1 VRAALRSRICFV
13 LAKPFQQNIVTWQI
27 AVSYSTQQL
36 LILGERVMGK
46 PSRTTIPLLLLALVF
61 AAATTA
67 QQTATPPT
75 GTADNAPQNAT
86 ANPGPQQSEPIE
98 GTATVLKV
106 KSRLV
111 VVDVIALDHKG
122 APVTDLKADDFILQ
136 EESKPQKIRV
146 FNFQGAPREQPAV
159 MTPVTLS
166 ANRITNMPRFKTNS
180 ALNVLLLD
188 GVNVSNVNQKYA
200 REQML
205 KFLEKLPAGQP
216 LAVYAMGSR
225 LRLLQDFTVDPA
237 LLKETVKKTKINASS
252 VRSESSNAVDLPPAT
267 LDAMPPA
274 MQQQVLRFGEEQAIN
289 QMDERIRLTVEQL
302 SALARNLSG
311 YPGRKNLIWLSEAF
325 PAYLF
330 PQDQDPK
337 GRGSA
342 EASQLPVVKSYQNEI
357 NHAGDLLANAQVAV
371 YPVDVAAVGNH
382 DVYSS
387 LSNTDSNG
395 NYLGNSARGVVRS
408 GLGGSAQG
416 SEIGNA
422 SEVSINS
429 HSTMNTMADQT
440 GGKAFYNSNDLNR
453 AVRDSMEDGSIY
465 YSLGYYP
472 ENKDWDGRFRRI
484 TVKVNRPGVKLH
496 YRQGFYAVEPK
507 EYAKQDPKILAM
519 DLASALDIGNP
530 ISTAL
535 PFQAVVMPPSAQNGN
550 KIQINYGVDPHAIEF
565 KLKEDG
571 LQHAAVDCGVRVYS
585 TNGESLKLQ
594 GNTFNAALAPEQYQK
609 VMNAIF
615 PCNQFLELPPGEY
628 RLRLAVRDQ
637 NNGLIGTAN
646 GSASVPAEAT
656 SPGK

>member
-1 VRAALRSRICFV
+1 
-13 LAKPFQQNIVTWQI
+13 
-27 AVSYSTQQL
+27 
-36 LILGERVMGK
+36 MGSA
-46 PSRTTIPLLLLALVF
+46 SRTTVPLLLLVLLAF
-61 AAATTA
+61 AAIPLA
-67 QQTATPPT
+67 QQTTSQPAS
-75 GTADNAPQNAT
+75 GTADNSPQNART
-86 ANPGPQQSEPIE
+86 NPGSQQPETVE

-136 EESKPQKIRV
+136 EENKPQKIRV
-146 FNFQGAPREQPAV
+146 FNFQGAPREAAAV

-166 ANRITNMPRFKTNS
+166 ANRITNMPRFKTSS

-216 LAVYAMGSR
+216 LAVYAMGTR

-237 LLKETVKKTKINASS
+237 LLKEIVKKTKINASAA
-252 VRSESSNAVDLPPAT
+252 RTESSNAVDLPPGT

-274 MQQQVLRFGEEQAIN
+274 MQLQVLRFGQEQAIN
-289 QMDERIRLTVEQL
+289 QMDERVRLTVEQL
-302 SALARNLSG
+302 SVLARNLSG

-330 PQDQDPK
+330 PEDPDPK
-337 GRGSA
+337 GHSGSA
-342 EASQLPVVKSYQNEI
+342 SAAQLPAVKGYQSEI
-357 NHAGDLLANAQVAV
+357 NHVGDLLANAQVAV

-382 DVYSS
+382 DAYSS

-395 NYLGNSARGVVRS
+395 NYLGNSARGAVRN
-408 GLGGSAQG
+408 GLGGSAQA

-422 SEVSINS
+422 SETSTNS
-429 HSTMNTMADQT
+429 HSTMNTVAEQT
-440 GGKAFYNSNDLNR
+440 GGKAFYNTNDLNR
-453 AVRDSMEDGSIY
+453 AIRDSMEDGSTY
-465 YSLGYYP
+465 YTLGYYP

-484 TVKVNRPGVKLH
+484 TVKVNRPGIKLH
-496 YRQGFYAVEPK
+496 YRQGFYAIEPK
-507 EYAKQDPKILAM
+507 EYSKQDPKILAM
-519 DLASALDIGNP
+519 DLGSALDIGNP

-535 PFQAVVMPPSAQNGN
+535 PFQAVVLPPSAQSGN
-550 KIQINYGVDPHAIEF
+550 KIKINYGVDPHAIEF
-565 KLKEDG
+565 KLEEDG
-571 LQHAAVDCGVRVYS
+571 LQHAAVDCGVRAYS
-585 TNGESLKLQ
+585 KNGESLKLQ
-594 GNTFNAALAPEQYQK
+594 GNTFNAALTQEQYQK
-609 VMNAIF
+609 VMKAIF
-615 PCNQFLELPPGEY
+615 PCNQTLDLPPGEY

-646 GSASVPAEAT
+646 GIANVPAEAAQQEEKK
-656 SPGK
+656 P